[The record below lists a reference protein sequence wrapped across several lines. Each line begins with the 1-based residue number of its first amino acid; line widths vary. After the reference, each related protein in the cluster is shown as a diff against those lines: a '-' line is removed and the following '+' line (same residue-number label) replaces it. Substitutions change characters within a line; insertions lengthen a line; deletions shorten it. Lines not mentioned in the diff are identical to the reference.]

1 MAKEGDAC
9 PRCGKGTYE
18 AFRGIEVGQVFKL
31 GTKYSESM
39 NCVYLD
45 ESGAER
51 PMVMGC
57 YGIGITR
64 TIAAVIEQNYDAD
77 GIIWPWPVAPY
88 HVHLV
93 SLDSA
98 KPEIAAVANQIEAEL
113 EGAGFEVLH
122 DDREGLSPGVK
133 FKDADLLGMP
143 LRLTVGAKGLKD
155 GVVELR
161 DRRTKEMMKMKPEE
175 VVGAVTKRARPARP

>member
-1 MAKEGDAC
+1 MASEGDVC
-9 PRCGKGTYE
+9 SRCGKGRYQ

-39 NCVYLD
+39 NCVFLD
-45 ESGAER
+45 EAGAER

-93 SLDSA
+93 SLDSS
-98 KPEIAAVANQIEAEL
+98 KVEIATVAQQVEDDLEA
-113 EGAGFEVLH
+113 AGFEVLH
-122 DDREGLSPGVK
+122 DDRDGLSPGRQIQ
-133 FKDADLLGMP
+133 G
-143 LRLTVGAKGLKD
+143 R
-155 GVVELR
+155 
-161 DRRTKEMMKMKPEE
+161 
-175 VVGAVTKRARPARP
+175 